1 MTPLKEATAEKHR
14 QAEQMP
20 FNQRM
25 FRGQLSEADYLSYL
39 VQQHAIFET
48 LEAQALPHPDL
59 NRRAAVWADIQE
71 LCDKGHPLPQLLPS
85 TQAYCRYLS
94 GVDADKRLAHVYLN
108 YLAILFGGQM
118 MKKMVPS
125 SGKMYEFAEPREA
138 MQAVR
143 AVQQDSWADEV
154 NLGFDYSIHLFDE
167 LEQYSQ
173 SQTQNV

>member
-14 QAEQMP
+14 LAEQMP

-25 FRGQLSEADYLSYL
+25 FRGQLSEAEYLCYL
-39 VQQHAIFET
+39 VQQHAIFQT
-48 LEAQALPHPDL
+48 LETKPLPHSDL
-59 NRRAAVWADIQE
+59 NRSAAVWADIQE
-71 LCDKGHPLPQLLPS
+71 LCEKGHTLPQVLTS
-85 TQAYCRYLS
+85 TNAYCKYLS
-94 GVDADKRLAHVYLN
+94 EIDEEKRLAHIYLN

-125 SGKMYEFAEPREA
+125 SGKMYEFDDPREA

-154 NLGFDYSIHLFDE
+154 NLGFDYAINQFDE
-167 LEQYSQ
+167 LEQYSHLHL
-173 SQTQNV
+173 QNA